1 MLKSGGAGLSP
12 EKRTDMEGR
21 VNILTTFIRASLD
34 NRYEWKD
41 HDAKLEGSADA
52 PPPPPPASEEEG
64 KGEEEEVSLDD
75 EEDKDL

>member
-1 MLKSGGAGLSP
+1 M
-12 EKRTDMEGR
+12 
-21 VNILTTFIRASLD
+21 NILTTFIRASLD
-34 NRYEWKD
+34 YRYKWKG

-64 KGEEEEVSLDD
+64 KGEEEEVSPND